1 MSETVNQEQ
10 GMESLNVEQA
20 AGKIMSLMEQGEAS
34 QDQPQVEPQEQEVVE
49 AKETEEVSEEQVE
62 EQTETEEAP
71 QPETFRVKAEG
82 EEHEVTLDE
91 LVKNYQ
97 LEANVRKKMESLAHE
112 QKEIESLKGELSSKK
127 AEQDE
132 AYQKHTQERQKYSE
146 YINLIDQYLQGQNQ
160 QEDLSALK
168 QSNPEAYLMK
178 VAEQQERDKQLAI
191 IRQEQHRLATEQQ
204 AENHKRLAQR
214 LEAEKKMVAT
224 KLPDYFHPEKG
235 KEIKK
240 NLRNVALTV
249 GYTDQELNATI
260 DSRFAFLCDLA
271 HEGWK
276 ARQAKPKV
284 MTKVK
289 SAPKM
294 IRSGVTPPA
303 DGQSQRIKKLKSQ
316 AKKTGNIKDVANV
329 FEAML

>member
-1 MSETVNQEQ
+1 
-10 GMESLNVEQA
+10 
-20 AGKIMSLMEQGEAS
+20 
-34 QDQPQVEPQEQEVVE
+34 
-49 AKETEEVSEEQVE
+49 
-62 EQTETEEAP
+62 
-71 QPETFRVKAEG
+71 
-82 EEHEVTLDE
+82 
-91 LVKNYQ
+91 
-97 LEANVRKKMESLAHE
+97 
-112 QKEIESLKGELSSKK
+112 
-127 AEQDE
+127 
-132 AYQKHTQERQKYSE
+132 
-146 YINLIDQYLQGQNQ
+146 
-160 QEDLSALK
+160 
-168 QSNPEAYLMK
+168 
-178 VAEQQERDKQLAI
+178 
-191 IRQEQHRLATEQQ
+191 
-204 AENHKRLAQR
+204 
-214 LEAEKKMVAT
+214 MVAT

>member
-1 MSETVNQEQ
+1 
-10 GMESLNVEQA
+10 
-20 AGKIMSLMEQGEAS
+20 
-34 QDQPQVEPQEQEVVE
+34 
-49 AKETEEVSEEQVE
+49 
-62 EQTETEEAP
+62 
-71 QPETFRVKAEG
+71 
-82 EEHEVTLDE
+82 
-91 LVKNYQ
+91 
-97 LEANVRKKMESLAHE
+97 MESLAHDK
-112 QKEIESLKGELSSKK
+112 KEVESLKGELSSKK

-132 AYQKHTQERQKYSE
+132 AYQRHTQERQKYSE
-146 YINLIDQYLQGQNQ
+146 YINLLDQYLQGQNQ

-204 AENHKRLAQR
+204 AENQKRLAQR
-214 LEAEKKMVAT
+214 LEAEKKKVADR
-224 KLPDYFHPEKG
+224 LPDYFHPEKG
-235 KEIKK
+235 KEVKK
-240 NLRNVALTV
+240 NMRDVAMSV

-271 HEGWK
+271 HEGLK

-284 MTKVK
+284 ITKVK

-294 IRSGVTPPA
+294 IKSGVSQPS
-303 DGQSQRIKKLKSQ
+303 DSQSQRIKKLKSQ

>member
-1 MSETVNQEQ
+1 MDETVNQEQ

-34 QDQPQVEPQEQEVVE
+34 QDQPQEEPQEQEVVE

-62 EQTETEEAP
+62 EQTEEEEAP
-71 QPETFRVKAEG
+71 QPQTYRVKAEG

-97 LEANVRKKMESLAHE
+97 LEANVRKKMESLAHDK
-112 QKEIESLKGELSSKK
+112 KELESLKGELSSKK

-132 AYQKHTQERQKYSE
+132 AYQRHTQERQKYSE
-146 YINLIDQYLQGQNQ
+146 YINLLDQYLQGQNQ

-168 QSNPEAYLMK
+168 QNNPEAYLMK

-204 AENHKRLAQR
+204 AENQKRLAQR
-214 LEAEKKMVAT
+214 LEAEKKKVADR
-224 KLPDYFHPEKG
+224 LPDYFHPEKG
-235 KEIKK
+235 KEVKK
-240 NLRNVALTV
+240 NMRDVALSV

-271 HEGWK
+271 HEGLK

-284 MTKVK
+284 ITKVK

-294 IRSGVTPPA
+294 IRSGVSQPS
-303 DGQSQRIKKLKSQ
+303 DSQSQRIRKLKSQ
-316 AKKTGNIKDVANV
+316 AKKTGNIRDVANV